1 MRTYDCFILMILFL
15 FFVIPTWAGDRDV
28 QVVKIWDKAPHNA
41 FTDLIRFEG
50 KFYCA
55 FREGT
60 GHVPGETGEDGKIR
74 VLVSADGMK
83 WESLALL
90 AREDYDLRDPKLSCT
105 RDQKLML
112 LYGGS
117 IYDGKKLMGCQ
128 THVSFLD
135 KNGKVFSTPK
145 PVVIDKKIRSDFDW
159 LWSVSWF
166 EGKGY
171 GVVYQKNAENGG
183 TVFLVSTK
191 NGISYSLV
199 SELSSGGFPNEAT
212 VLVKPD
218 REMLVLLRREK
229 GDQHGYLGYSK
240 PPYRNWTWNDLGIR
254 LGGPNLIAYDTTRFI
269 MGSRSY
275 YSEGARTALWLIT
288 KTGSPKQFLE
298 LSSGGDTS
306 YPGLVLS
313 GDTLWVSYYSSHE
326 GKSMIYLASV
336 PITILADK

>member
-1 MRTYDCFILMILFL
+1 MRMNVCFRLMILFS
-15 FFVIPTWAGDRDV
+15 FFAIPAWADNRDV

-50 KFYCA
+50 RFYCT

-74 VLVSADGMK
+74 VLVSADGKK

-90 AREDYDLRDPKLSCT
+90 AKEGYDLRDPKLSCT
-105 RDQKLML
+105 PDQKLML

-135 KNGKVFSTPK
+135 KKGKVFSEPK
-145 PVVIDKKIRSDFDW
+145 PVVIDKKIRSDSNW
-159 LWSVSWF
+159 LWRVSWF

-171 GVVYQKNAENGG
+171 GVIYQKDTARGC
-183 TVFLVSTK
+183 TVFLVRTK
-191 NGISYSLV
+191 NGINYSLV
-199 SELSSGGFPNEAT
+199 SELTTGGFPNEAT

-218 REMLVLLRREK
+218 REMLVLLRRDD
-229 GDQHGYLGYSK
+229 GDQHGYLGSSR
-240 PPYRNWTWNDLGIR
+240 PPYRDWNWNDLEIR
-254 LGGPNLIAYDTTRFI
+254 IGGPNVIPYDSTRFI

-275 YSEGARTALWLIT
+275 YPEGARTALWLIT
-288 KTGSPKQFLE
+288 KTGPPKQFLE
-298 LSSGGDTS
+298 LPSGGDTS

-326 GKSMIYLASV
+326 GKSMIYLAEV
-336 PITILADK
+336 PVTGLTDE